1 VTSGHASS
9 AWRKHSIRETRP
21 GGRVP
26 PAGTPRRS
34 TRNPEPGHT
43 AFCTAP
49 IAGRLQVLPQKKRTV
64 CGDAIHAER
73 GEFSRERNFVDGPH
87 ADLQPGILHP
97 RDELL
102 IHRETAIQIETV
114 EVCRLRLHNERVGRG
129 RTRDRR
135 IAVIGPPWLT
145 CRRDCGHAWRKWQVR
160 PARGASPGF
169 YLDRDAKV
177 AAALMGDHIGL
188 KIALRA
194 MIRHSRVRRRRRS
207 RGGWLRDARRIW
219 TWPGH

>member
-1 VTSGHASS
+1 MCNHYRKDQKVIEWAVRRGETGAAGEEDLSRSAKSPASRRRG
-9 AWRKHSIRETRP
+9 APVERDLRARFFGVAQAFHPGNAP

-26 PAGTPRRS
+26 PAGAPRRS
-34 TRNPEPGHT
+34 TRKPEPGYT

-64 CGDAIHAER
+64 CGDAVHAER

-102 IHRETAIQIETV
+102 IHRESAIQIETV

-135 IAVIGPPWLT
+135 IVVIGPP
-145 CRRDCGHAWRKWQVR
+145 
-160 PARGASPGF
+160 
-169 YLDRDAKV
+169 
-177 AAALMGDHIGL
+177 
-188 KIALRA
+188 
-194 MIRHSRVRRRRRS
+194 
-207 RGGWLRDARRIW
+207 
-219 TWPGH
+219 